1 MCMGYGKESMYAYGG
16 QREGLPGIRL
26 LSKICAVFATV

>member
-1 MCMGYGKESMYAYGG
+1 MCMGNGKESMYAYGG
-16 QREGLPGIRL
+16 QCEGLQGIHL